1 MNKYLEISSI
11 YLQKCKDGY
20 FIEGNTPLLFL
31 NEYFNI
37 NLVSQFNQTLAG
49 FIMEECGKMPEKGF
63 RLEKDGVIFIVES
76 LSKNKI
82 EKVFMKETKE

>member
-1 MNKYLEISSI
+1 MFTSKNKIKTIS
-11 YLQKCKDGY
+11 KGRD
-20 FIEGNTPLLFL
+20 
-31 NEYFNI
+31 FNI